1 MTRRRF
7 LLQASAALMAPVAD
21 RDPRAAP
28 TTTTGARAAGAPPA
42 DPGAVTLFLCGD
54 VMTGRGIDQILP
66 HPGRPELHE
75 AYVASAREYVAL
87 AERASGPIPRRADF
101 AYIWGDA
108 LAELDRM
115 NVDARI
121 VNLETSVTV
130 SDEAWPGKG
139 IHYRMHPANVPCL
152 AAARLDCC
160 VLANNHVLDW
170 GRSGLVETL
179 AALRAAG
186 LRTAGAGRDRA
197 EATSPALID
206 VPRKGRV
213 LVFAFGMRSS
223 GVPSA
228 WAATAARS
236 GVSMLDDL
244 SPAAVDAVARLVHE
258 HKRPGDI
265 AVLSLHWGGNWGYA
279 ITAAERDFARRMV
292 EVAAIDAVH
301 GHSSHHPKGIEV
313 HRDKPILYGCGDLL
327 DDYEGISGYEEFR
340 ADLGLMYFPTFEASG
355 KLSRLILSPTR
366 VRRFRVNRATDDEA
380 TWLAT
385 TLDREGRK
393 LGTRLER
400 LPDGTFAVGWG

>member
-1 MTRRRF
+1 MKPD
-7 LLQASAALMAPVAD
+7 L
-21 RDPRAAP
+21 
-28 TTTTGARAAGAPPA
+28 
-42 DPGAVTLFLCGD
+42 
-54 VMTGRGIDQILP
+54 
-66 HPGRPELHE
+66 
-75 AYVASAREYVAL
+75 
-87 AERASGPIPRRADF
+87 
-101 AYIWGDA
+101 
-108 LAELDRM
+108 
-115 NVDARI
+115 RI
-121 VNLETSVTV
+121 VNLETAVTV

-170 GRSGLVETL
+170 GRSGLAETL

-197 EATSPALID
+197 EAASPALID

-228 WAATAARS
+228 WAATAASS

-244 SPAAVDAVARLVHE
+244 SPAAVDSVARLVHE

-265 AVLSLHWGGNWGYA
+265 AVLSLHWAGNWGYA

-292 EVAAIDAVH
+292 DVAGIDAVH

-340 ADLGLMYFPTFEASG
+340 ADLGLMYFPTFEHASG

-366 VRRFRVNRATDDEA
+366 VRRFRINRATDDETA
-380 TWLAT
+380 WLAT

-400 LPDGTFAVGWG
+400 LPDGTFAVSWR